1 MEFIIFTK
9 CLYFSIS
16 FEIMEDVDESYRPS
30 SGTESD
36 DNYDEDE
43 DDFDENEVDDY
54 LLDMSLQ

>member
-1 MEFIIFTK
+1 
-9 CLYFSIS
+9 
-16 FEIMEDVDESYRPS
+16 MEDVDESYRPS

-36 DNYDEDE
+36 DDYDEDE